1 MTRII
6 ILFAFVSFS
15 LLSTAQKYSADLLK
29 SYSALLKSYSAN
41 ELAGFDKGT
50 IEILEFAID
59 NAVYFTPIP
68 QGKDVKLTE
77 VEVNT
82 ESVKFT
88 DLGLKIQDNTQYFR
102 VKGTSMMLVV
112 KSFTI
117 LKLQL
122 NKH

>member
-6 ILFAFVSFS
+6 VLFTFVSIS
-15 LLSTAQKYSADLLK
+15 LLSTAQKYNTDLLK
-29 SYSALLKSYSAN
+29 SYSTN

-102 VKGTSMMLVV
+102 VKGTSNMLVV

>member
-6 ILFAFVSFS
+6 ILFTFVSFS
-15 LLSTAQKYSADLLK
+15 LLSTAQKYNTD
-29 SYSALLKSYSAN
+29 LLKSYSAN

-102 VKGTSMMLVV
+102 VKGTSYMLVV

>member
-6 ILFAFVSFS
+6 ILFAFVSIS
-15 LLSTAQKYSADLLK
+15 LLSTAQKYNTD
-29 SYSALLKSYSAN
+29 LLKSYSAN
-41 ELAGFDKGT
+41 ELATFDKGT

-112 KSFTI
+112 KSFNI

>member
-6 ILFAFVSFS
+6 VLFTFVSIS
-15 LLSTAQKYSADLLK
+15 LLSTAQKYNTDLLKSLLK
-29 SYSALLKSYSAN
+29 SYSTN

-102 VKGTSMMLVV
+102 VKGTSNMLVV

>member
-6 ILFAFVSFS
+6 VLFTFVSIS
-15 LLSTAQKYSADLLK
+15 LLSTAQKYSAD
-29 SYSALLKSYSAN
+29 LLKSYSAN

>member
-15 LLSTAQKYSADLLK
+15 LLSTAQKYSAD
-29 SYSALLKSYSAN
+29 LLKSYSAN

-68 QGKDVKLTE
+68 QDKDVKLTE